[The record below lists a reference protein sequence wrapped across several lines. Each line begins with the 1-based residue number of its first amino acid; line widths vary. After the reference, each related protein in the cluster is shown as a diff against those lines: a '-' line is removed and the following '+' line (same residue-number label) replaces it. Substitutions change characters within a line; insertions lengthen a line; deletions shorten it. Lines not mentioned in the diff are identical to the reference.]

1 MHEDLSRGQA
11 KGKRPVR
18 YFRFQ
23 LSRGQATG
31 KGPVRYF
38 SFQLS
43 GLVDNQLCKFLKN
56 NQFSAL
62 RQEDIIIFA

>member
-11 KGKRPVR
+11 KGK
-18 YFRFQ
+18 
-23 LSRGQATG
+23 
-31 KGPVRYF
+31 GPVRHF

-62 RQEDIIIFA
+62 RQEDIIILA